1 MVAGI
6 SHDLRTPLT
15 SVQGYIKGVLDGVA
29 DTPEKE
35 YLYLKTAYE
44 STEEMNV
51 LLQKLF
57 DFSRM
62 ESGQMPFHMVPAE
75 LGEFTAA
82 CMAQKEAVMDS
93 KQVQITMKQEPEWIP
108 EVMLDVDQVRRI
120 FDNLLENS
128 LKYAM
133 VRPVKIQIRVSEI
146 KDFVLL
152 EWKDNGKGVPEEK
165 LDRIFERFYRCDE
178 SRNEK
183 GSGIGL
189 SVVKYIMERHNGKA
203 AAENDQGLK
212 IQLYFPKER

>member
-1 MVAGI
+1 MQHTILADQEQRTKNEKARTDMAAGI

-29 DTPEKE
+29 DTPDRKNM
-35 YLYLKTAYE
+35 YLKTAYE

-62 ESGQMPFHMVPAE
+62 ESGQMPFHMVSVD
-75 LGEFTAA
+75 LGEFTAS
-82 CMAQKEAVMDS
+82 CVAQKEAVMDPENAEF
-93 KQVQITMKQEPEWIP
+93 TMEQDPAWIP

-133 VRPVKIQIRVSEI
+133 VRPVRIQIR
-146 KDFVLL
+146 
-152 EWKDNGKGVPEEK
+152 
-165 LDRIFERFYRCDE
+165 
-178 SRNEK
+178 
-183 GSGIGL
+183 L
-189 SVVKYIMERHNGKA
+189 S
-203 AAENDQGLK
+203 
-212 IQLYFPKER
+212 